1 MAGAWW
7 EETLAGS
14 VLTMDR
20 AVRNVMQF
28 AQWELQQ
35 AVRLATL
42 NPARVAGVKNGGV
55 ARGGRARRSGGLES
69 ERRSEKDD
77 HSRSRDL

>member
-1 MAGAWW
+1 MHGGRI
-7 EETLAGS
+7 LAGS

-28 AQWELQQ
+28 AQWDLQQ

-42 NPARVAGVKNGGV
+42 NPARVAGVKNGGSIQ
-55 ARGGRARRSGGLES
+55 AGRPPTWWY
-69 ERRSEKDD
+69 
-77 HSRSRDL
+77 